1 LKIIRTLIICS
12 VYVAFLINGLQSQ
25 NLNLIISGNTT
36 YETNVIDSIGYKK
49 IFPNFKLLQDE
60 INNLKDDLQKLG
72 FIENEI
78 LSTEKEND
86 STYHSKIRLG
96 KKYYTIYIYYDKN
109 AVSVNYIKSIVGN
122 TNELFFKTNIETV
135 PSLLKKIN
143 TYLIENGYPFSSVK
157 LDHLKKRDNS
167 ETLEANL
174 IIESNNARTVDEII
188 VKGYER
194 FPKSYLKH
202 YLKLKP
208 TKTLKINT
216 LKEKAKIL
224 NSLPFTNLTR
234 NPEILFTKDSSTV
247 YLYLEKRKSNVF
259 DGFLGFGTNETSGK
273 LEFDGYLDLT
283 LTNNL
288 NYGESISLIYK
299 SDESEQKT
307 FNVNIKA
314 PYIFNSPIG
323 VELDLEIFKKD
334 STFTTVGQSGNL
346 FYQINNQQMLYAG
359 LASIQSNNLLD
370 SSSLLN
376 IEDYN
381 SIFYNL
387 RYNIFKP
394 QYNNLLFPN
403 NFDLDA
409 KIGLGNRKNNGNR
422 VNQTLYEVN
431 TYKAFNL
438 NLKNSIFLRVNSK
451 GIQSDDYFTNEL
463 LRFGGI
469 NSIRGFEENSLLATL
484 YGFINLEYRYSLS
497 PSIYIH
503 TITDAAYLNNSL
515 VNINEKLYSFG
526 FGLGV
531 LTKAGLL
538 KLNYASGKAED
549 QKFKF
554 SNSKIH
560 VSLNAK
566 F

>member
-1 LKIIRTLIICS
+1 LKIIRILIICS

-36 YETNVIDSIGYKK
+36 NETNVIDSIGYKK

-72 FIENEI
+72 YIENEI
-78 LSTEKEND
+78 LSTKKEND

-109 AVSVNYIKSIVGN
+109 AISVNYIKSIVKN
-122 TNELFFKTNIETV
+122 ANESFFKANIETV

-157 LDHLKKRDNS
+157 LDHLKKRDNT

-174 IIESNNARTVDEII
+174 IIESNNVRRVDEII

-234 NPEILFTKDSSTV
+234 DPEILFTRDSSAV

-283 LTNNL
+283 LINNL

-307 FNVNIKA
+307 FNVNIKT

-323 VELDLEIFKKD
+323 VEFDLEIFKKD
-334 STFTTVGQSGNL
+334 STFTTVSQSGNL

-381 SIFYNL
+381 STFYNL

-403 NFDLDA
+403 NFNLDV
-409 KIGLGNRKNNGNR
+409 KIGFGNRKNNGNR

-451 GIQSDDYFTNEL
+451 GIQSEDYFTNEL

>member
-1 LKIIRTLIICS
+1 M

-49 IFPNFKLLQDE
+49 IFPNFKLLKDE
-60 INNLKDDLQKLG
+60 INNLKDDLQKFG
-72 FIENEI
+72 FIENEV
-78 LSTEKEND
+78 LSTKKEND

-96 KKYYTIYIYYDKN
+96 KKYHTIYIYYDKN
-109 AVSVNYIKSIVGN
+109 AISVNYIKSIVGN
-122 TNELFFKTNIETV
+122 TNESFFKANIETV

-157 LDHLKKRDNS
+157 LDYLKKRDNT

-174 IIESNNARTVDEII
+174 IIESNNVRRVDEII

-234 NPEILFTKDSSTV
+234 DPEILFTRDSSAV

-323 VELDLEIFKKD
+323 VEFDLEIFKKD
-334 STFTTVGQSGNL
+334 STFTTVSQSGNL

-381 SIFYNL
+381 STFYNL

-403 NFDLDA
+403 NFNLDV
-409 KIGLGNRKNNGNR
+409 KIGFGNRKNNGNR

-451 GIQSDDYFTNEL
+451 GIQSENYFTNEL

-526 FGLGV
+526 FGLSV